1 MKVNQVFEIK
11 FAYKGENEKGELS
24 KKKLNVLA
32 QCTNYTEAEKLAHT
46 LIAIQELEKFE
57 ECIYNIS
64 LTNYSVSN
72 VLVNDILNESD
83 DLVMGLQE
91 TFFSN
96 EEDGIFIIKVK
107 FFGDKEAK
115 EKDVTDSY
123 LVPGLNIN
131 NAILYLKKFLI
142 NKKNYQSCD
151 FTVNGSNITN
161 AENLYLVPSVYD
173 SKKAESIKE
182 E

>member
-72 VLVNDILNESD
+72 VLSWTVIVNDTCL
-83 DLVMGLQE
+83 
-91 TFFSN
+91 FFQC
-96 EEDGIFIIKVK
+96 F
-107 FFGDKEAK
+107 
-115 EKDVTDSY
+115 
-123 LVPGLNIN
+123 
-131 NAILYLKKFLI
+131 
-142 NKKNYQSCD
+142 
-151 FTVNGSNITN
+151 
-161 AENLYLVPSVYD
+161 
-173 SKKAESIKE
+173 
-182 E
+182 

>member
-32 QCTNYTEAEKLAHT
+32 QCSNYTEAEKLAHT

-72 VLVNDILNESD
+72 VLVNNILNESD

-115 EKDVTDSY
+115 EKDVTD
-123 LVPGLNIN
+123 

>member
-11 FAYKGENEKGELS
+11 FAYKGENEKGDLS
-24 KKKLNVLA
+24 KKKLKVLA

-46 LIAIQELEKFE
+46 IIAIQELEKFE
-57 ECIYNIS
+57 ECVYSIS

-72 VLVNDILNESD
+72 VLVNDALNEAN

-96 EEDGIFIIKVK
+96 EEDGIFVIKVK

-115 EKDVTDSY
+115 EKDITDSY
-123 LVPGLNIN
+123 LVPGSNIN

-142 NKKNYQSCD
+142 NKKNYQNCD
-151 FTVNGSNITN
+151 FTINGSNITN

-173 SKKAESIKE
+173 SKKSESIKE